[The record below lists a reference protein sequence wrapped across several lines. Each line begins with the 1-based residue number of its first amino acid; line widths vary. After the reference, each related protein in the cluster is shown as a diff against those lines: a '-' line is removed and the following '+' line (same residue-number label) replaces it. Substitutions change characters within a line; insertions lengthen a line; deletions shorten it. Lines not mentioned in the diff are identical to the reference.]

1 MRYDERDTNLQEELF
16 EHVYSRACVALEGSG
31 LSMGHYPFWSNL
43 IGDLYLWLGET
54 SPHDQYPYPS
64 RQ

>member
-1 MRYDERDTNLQEELF
+1 
-16 EHVYSRACVALEGSG
+16 
-31 LSMGHYPFWSNL
+31 MGHYPFWSNL